1 MSRCSLVVLGV
12 LGLLAPLLGSA
23 ADGAPQRLSI
33 ADVQGEDTR
42 SPYDSRV
49 VEVEGIVTADT
60 RVGLA
65 GLFVQQPGFEP
76 RRSHGLFVTGAG
88 NAEVAV
94 GDRVRI
100 IGTVREVSAGGDASL
115 TTVDASSIERLA
127 SGQPVPVR
135 MLSGPPANWKHWKA
149 NTCAWPRS
157 RSMAATAWPATAS

>member
-12 LGLLAPLLGSA
+12 IGLLAPLLGSA
-23 ADGAPQRLSI
+23 AEGAPQRLSI

-42 SPYDSRV
+42 SPHDGRV

-60 RVGLA
+60 RAGLA

-100 IGTVREVSAGGDASL
+100 VGTVREVSAGDEASL
-115 TTVDASSIERLA
+115 TTLDASNIERLA

-135 MLSGPPANWKHWKA
+135 MLSG
-149 NTCAWPRS
+149 
-157 RSMAATAWPATAS
+157 